1 MRNIFSMAALGAAV
15 LLASCGP
22 PIPPPIDCGRPGMP
36 AEGCFELTLTS
47 EPSGASVF
55 MNGEPASASGVT
67 PVEQLAGLSGHYTI
81 ELVLDGYERYMV
93 DLELDGIEMHHAVL
107 VPDAA
112 AMGTLDVSA
121 DVAGG
126 MLMVDGAAVGV
137 MVDMPMSVMV
147 PEGSHVVTVQLAGY
161 VATTRTAEVARDMT
175 TMVDIAV
182 GRDLTGAWSCDSE
195 VDGRFT
201 ADVTMNIATTVSSIQ
216 ALGFAAWGIEV
227 TGLVLSSPIPDV
239 TVAGSVAA
247 DGSALMWTTTD
258 RMGSYDATCT
268 R

>member
-36 AEGCFELTLTS
+36 AEGCYELTLTS
-47 EPSGASVF
+47 EPSGAAAF
-55 MNGEPASASGVT
+55 LDGNPIDADGLTPA
-67 PVEQLAGLSGHYTI
+67 EQVPGLSGRYTL
-81 ELVLDGYERYMV
+81 EVTLEGYRPYMV
-93 DLELDGIEMHHAVL
+93 DLELDGIVMHHAVL
-107 VPDAA
+107 VPDTAT
-112 AMGTLDVSA
+112 MGTLDVSA

-147 PEGSHVVTVQLAGY
+147 PAGSHVVTVQLAGY
-161 VATTRTAEVARDMT
+161 VATTQTAEVARDMT

-182 GRDLTGAWSCDSE
+182 GRDLTGTWMCDSE
-195 VDGRFT
+195 VDGRFS
-201 ADVTMNIATTVSSIQ
+201 ADVTMLIAPTNDFIV
-216 ALGFAAWGIEV
+216 ARGFAAWGIEV
-227 TGLVLSSPIPDV
+227 TGLTLSSPIPDV
-239 TVAGSVAA
+239 TIEGSVAA
-247 DGSALMWTTTD
+247 DGTTLMWTTTD
-258 RMGSYDATCT
+258 PMGSYDATCT